1 MKTRKKSK
9 LKTASYIFAALTAAL
24 VLFVLL
30 LLYKPAAFTTPDTID
45 DGRLSRYLTHELA
58 PQFYNSAQRQQPFDM
73 VISEAG
79 ANDIICR
86 SNWPKQL
93 DSFTFAAPQVFFVPD
108 NIVLMTK
115 ASFGKFKF
123 VVTVV
128 ITPAYDEDGLLHL
141 SAVKVKVGAVSMTFI
156 AKTVAKRMYFEHL
169 ASSNID
175 AQDLWSQLTA
185 SLPAD
190 KPFTPVF
197 KAEDKKAQLKNITIT
212 QGKLTVHFTPTQ
224 SKSLN

>member
-9 LKTASYIFAALTAAL
+9 LKTACYIFAALTAAL
-24 VLFVLL
+24 VLFLLL
-30 LLYKPAAFTTPDTID
+30 LLYKPAAFTPPDTID

-58 PQFYNSAQRQQPFDM
+58 PNFYNSAQRQQPFDM

-93 DSFTFAAPQVFFVPD
+93 GRYTFTTPQVFFVPD
-108 NIVLMTK
+108 SIVLMTK
-115 ASFGKFKF
+115 ASFSKFKF
-123 VVTVV
+123 VVTIIV
-128 ITPAYDEDGLLHL
+128 TPTIGADGLLHL
-141 SAVKVKVGAVSMTFI
+141 SVVKVKVGAVSMTFI
-156 AKTVAKRMYFEHL
+156 AKAVAKRMYFEHL

-175 AQDLWSQLTA
+175 AQDLWSHVAA
-185 SLPAD
+185 SLLAD
-190 KPFTPVF
+190 KPFTPTF